1 MSFAPPPPPTA
12 SCRQP
17 PSTSSSLRALRQSP
31 FGLPPKPRQNAR
43 KGRTATSENQLRLDT
58 FCKRYEN
65 PAAGG
70 HTDEPHLAVLEQQ
83 PQQPVVQ
90 QQSQNLP
97 LQPAQNHQHVQQQL
111 QPMQEQQ
118 QRPQSSSQVQHQ
130 GSRGGVGRGLPDAR
144 EPRSE
149 QRTSTTSIADG
160 ARLQRL
166 VERQQKEIESL
177 RNTLDQCVTGLM
189 DCQGR
194 LAAIEK
200 ERNEDR
206 REREEEEALRPEGD
220 EDCDRISFVSS
231 KSKPTPIRS
240 PIKTMVESNSFSC
253 SMSFASHAKSATA
266 AGCLGL
272 PIHHEQH
279 ATTAREEK
287 SAARGTSSSSSCCAV
302 GQPVEETKVTP
313 RRSNSCAALPRPQVG
328 ADAVSRSRSRKNN
341 KRATSARPSVNDSH
355 LRETK
360 RHAGKDVP
368 VLRPGVEGG
377 ENAPPVS
384 QGNCTPRP
392 CCSSNGDT
400 QITPVCSSPSAFGP
414 VPSFQNYH
422 KAKKPLPAPTE
433 PNSEVAHKTAM
444 HTLRCCKHSIATASS
459 HNNFAVQNYFQKV
472 EKAITESIQSKT
484 GAVGAKKP
492 EQCAQENKNVDEF
505 SVFGAPP
512 AFIAGDVFTQLD
524 YCRLSDQSKKG
535 HKLLNFVE
543 SRGFDI
549 YYGTEMAR
557 MVTMQQ
563 MSIKAARANFPEA
576 TAWGVKANVDEKS
589 PPPANEEFLFS
600 DLVDEYFSSDKL
612 EKNNRLNWRQH
623 PVSDEHK
630 LWVRNYMNMHVSLS
644 SLVYD
649 PEVCFCPTPDP
660 LVKWQW
666 NFKKQPSSSQ
676 ATGQTRA

>member
-1 MSFAPPPPPTA
+1 MRLENFYRRNQECPLAMA
-12 SCRQP
+12 QQQ
-17 PSTSSSLRALRQSP
+17 QS
-31 FGLPPKPRQNAR
+31 R
-43 KGRTATSENQLRLDT
+43 
-58 FCKRYEN
+58 
-65 PAAGG
+65 
-70 HTDEPHLAVLEQQ
+70 QQ
-83 PQQPVVQ
+83 PQPHEQAVHPV
-90 QQSQNLP
+90 
-97 LQPAQNHQHVQQQL
+97 QNHAHQEPHR
-111 QPMQEQQ
+111 QEQQ
-118 QRPQSSSQVQHQ
+118 QQPQPSPPVQHQ
-130 GSRGGVGRGLPDAR
+130 GGRGGGRVLANHR
-144 EPRSE
+144 EPRGDRAIASA
-149 QRTSTTSIADG
+149 TPST
-160 ARLQRL
+160 ARLPWIL
-166 VERQQKEIESL
+166 EGQQKELETL
-177 RNTLDQCVTGLM
+177 RCRMDQCLHTLT
-189 DCQGR
+189 DCKRR
-194 LAAIEK
+194 LGSIENESTK
-200 ERNEDR
+200 EKRLR
-206 REREEEEALRPEGD
+206 GKEEEAQRPEGD
-220 EDCDRISFVSS
+220 DECDRISFVSS

-240 PIKTMVESNSFSC
+240 PTKTITESTSFSS
-253 SMSFASHAKSATA
+253 SMSFASQAKSSTA

-589 PPPANEEFLFS
+589 PPTANEEYLFS

-630 LWVRNYMNMHVSLS
+630 QWVRNYMNMHVSLA

-676 ATGQTRA
+676 PTGQART